1 MKNILIPTDFS
12 ESAENALNYC
22 LNYFKQDTCT
32 FYLLSIHKAW
42 EYTSDDLMSSSSA
55 SVYSS
60 LIGENKEQL
69 QELIIRL
76 EKEYEN
82 QNYTFHSISDYD
94 VFTDAINQVIELKNI
109 DLIVMGTDGATGAKE
124 AIFGSHTL
132 RVIRQVNCPLL
143 VIPVTTIFAQPEK
156 LLFTLDYNHQFEKGA
171 LQPFLEILGTR
182 KISIEVIKMCLE
194 DDSEINGNSVR
205 QQELSE
211 IKSFFQ
217 NYETTIHCVKDVS
230 TAEAINSVVQVLK
243 IDINVIPVK
252 REEFIKR
259 LLFGS
264 AISKIIY
271 TTKVPLF
278 IIHELE

>member
-12 ESAENALNYC
+12 KSAENALQYC
-22 LNYFKQDTCT
+22 LNYFKKDTCT
-32 FYLLSIHKAW
+32 FYLLSIYKAW
-42 EYTSDDLMSSSSA
+42 EYTSDDLMSGSSE

-60 LIGENKEQL
+60 LVGESKEQL
-69 QELIIRL
+69 QELIARL
-76 EKEYEN
+76 EKEYDQED
-82 QNYTFHSISDYD
+82 YTFHSISDYD
-94 VFTDAINQVIELKNI
+94 VFTDAINQVIELKSI

-143 VIPVTTIFAQPEK
+143 VIPITSIFEQPEK
-156 LLFTLDYNHQFEKGA
+156 LLFTLDYNHQFDKDA
-171 LQPFLEILGTR
+171 LQPFLEILGDR
-182 KISIEVIKMCLE
+182 KISIEVIRMCLE
-194 DDSEINGNSVR
+194 DDSEIGENSVR
-205 QQELSE
+205 QKEISE
-211 IKSFFQ
+211 IKNFFQ
-217 NYETTIHCVKDVS
+217 NFETTVHCVKDVS

-243 IDINVIPVK
+243 IDLNVIPVK

-278 IIHELE
+278 IIHEIE